1 MRRLT
6 IFLALLMLL
15 TPAAQA
21 LTLPYPEDTVL
32 SVVELTDAQRM
43 LVEYLYTPVFNHE
56 ESIKLP
62 RGTRYDDVSP
72 AMNALM
78 QDYPELFHLWQEY
91 TVSYYRDTPEI
102 AVAIQPQYLMNA
114 EEAASIRTDLY
125 VQACLLTDANPG
137 AQALHD
143 ALCGLVVYGGDD
155 KTCHTAVGALLE
167 GRATCA
173 GYANAL
179 TFLYRMAGIPC
190 GMLVGET
197 VDSHGITERH
207 AWNIARLEDFTLID
221 ATWNDQDRLG
231 MNTHWYF
238 GLSTRQMGE
247 DHFPEAGQS
256 VPPCGEQDNWHLRQG
271 AIISTQAQADA
282 AIRRLVDGE
291 TINLRITNDELY
303 QQLAH
308 GTYDYLTGYNERNP
322 DAAFYGAY
330 SVSCSDAQ
338 GCVVIRQ
345 IAE

>member
-1 MRRLT
+1 MRRMT
-6 IFLALLMLL
+6 IFLALLILL

-21 LTLPYPEDTVL
+21 LTLPYPADTVL
-32 SVVELTDAQRM
+32 SVLELTDAQRT
-43 LVEYLYTPVFNHE
+43 LVEYLYTPVFNQE

-78 QDYPELFHLWQEY
+78 QDYPELFHLSREY
-91 TVSYYRDTPEI
+91 TIFYYRDTPEF
-102 AVAIQPQYLMNA
+102 AVSVQPQYRVSA
-114 EEAASIRTDLY
+114 EEAASLRVLLY
-125 VQACLLTDANPG
+125 TKAYLLADANPS

-143 ALCGLVVYGGDD
+143 AMCDLVVYRDNENPSQS
-155 KTCHTAVGALLE
+155 AVGVLLE
-167 GRATCA
+167 GKANCE

-179 TFLYRMAGIPC
+179 TLLYRMAGIPC
-190 GMLVGET
+190 GMVIGDG
-197 VDSHGITERH
+197 VDSDGIAGRH

-238 GLSTRQMGE
+238 GLSTRQMGA

-271 AIISTQAQADA
+271 AIISNQAQADA

-291 TINLRITNDELY
+291 TLNLRITDEELY
-303 QQLAH
+303 LH
-308 GTYDYLTGYNERNP
+308 LVYDTNDFLDGYNERNP

-338 GCVVIRQ
+338 KCVVIRQ
-345 IAE
+345 IEE

>member
-1 MRRLT
+1 MRKLA
-6 IFLALLMLL
+6 LLMALLMLL

-21 LTLPYPEDTVL
+21 LTLPYPADTVL
-32 SVVELTDAQRM
+32 SVVELTDAQRTLM
-43 LVEYLYTPVFNHE
+43 EYLYTPVFNQE
-56 ESIKLP
+56 ESIELP
-62 RGTRYDDVSP
+62 RNTRYDDVSP

-78 QDYPELFHLWQEY
+78 QDYPELFHLGREY

-102 AVAIQPQYLMNA
+102 AASVQPQYRMST
-114 EEAASIRTDLY
+114 EEAAFLRALLY
-125 VQACLLTDANPG
+125 ANAYLLADANPS

-143 ALCGLVVYGGDD
+143 AMCDLVVYRNDENPSQS
-155 KTCHTAVGALLE
+155 AVGVLLE
-167 GRATCA
+167 GKANCE

-179 TFLYRMAGIPC
+179 TLLYRMAGIPC
-190 GMLVGET
+190 GMVVGDA
-197 VDSHGITERH
+197 VDSRGVAERH
-207 AWNIARLEDFTLID
+207 AWNIAYLMDFTLID

-238 GLSTRQMGE
+238 GLSTQQMGE

-256 VPPCGEQDNWHLRQG
+256 VPNCGEQDNWHLRQG

-291 TINLRITNDELY
+291 TLNLRITNDELY
-303 QQLAH
+303 QQLAQD
-308 GTYDYLTGYNERNP
+308 TYDYLDGYNQRNP

-345 IAE
+345 IRE